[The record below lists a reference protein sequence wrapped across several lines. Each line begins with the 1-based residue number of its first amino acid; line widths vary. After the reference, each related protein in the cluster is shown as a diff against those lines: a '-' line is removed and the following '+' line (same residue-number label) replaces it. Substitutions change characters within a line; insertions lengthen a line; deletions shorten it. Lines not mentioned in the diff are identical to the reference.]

1 MKLPLKTRL
10 ALKLE
15 SLKRLQR
22 TSPNKLTISKNDS
35 SISSMLITI
44 PEPEEQRRVAVA
56 FIQALKESIGRTGHI
71 TLRIVGDEIN
81 RNNLDAGLAQDF
93 RGYSNTDIN
102 RFGLLKSSAINRILS
117 RKFDVAVDLNPDFH
131 PLTAQLIGAS
141 TADLR
146 IGFQAA
152 EKEHFYNVILE
163 RDKQDFIEMGYLR
176 IQQLLGL

>member
-1 MKLPLKTRL
+1 M
-10 ALKLE
+10 
-15 SLKRLQR
+15 
-22 TSPNKLTISKNDS
+22 
-35 SISSMLITI
+35 
-44 PEPEEQRRVAVA
+44 
-56 FIQALKESIGRTGHI
+56 
-71 TLRIVGDEIN
+71 GDEIN

-141 TADLR
+141 AADLR

-152 EKEHFYNVILE
+152 EKEPFYNIILE